1 MHLRFLILLLCIS
14 TLFSCSS
21 SVGRAPV
28 SDITL
33 ATNTRSATDL
43 ASRLQKKSNFNQKK
57 YTVKKGDT
65 LYAIAWKTGGSVNS
79 LIKRNNLKA
88 PYIIKKGQ
96 VLDLTDE
103 KRHSVEKTKI
113 NSDLPLENVTK
124 MRSVACTAQNCQKN
138 KQMEVVQQKTKAY
151 SGNKVNKK
159 LIATKSKQIKN
170 ESLKNKKVS
179 AWSWPVKGKL
189 TKRFSASPSAMQ
201 GISIVNDRGTPI
213 HAAAPGK
220 VVYAGSGLRGYGKL
234 IIIKHNDD
242 YLSAY
247 AHNETLLVGE
257 NTPIKMGQKIA
268 VMGDSG
274 TDNVRLHFE
283 IRYRGKSVDPLRYL
297 PKR

>member
-1 MHLRFLILLLCIS
+1 MTLRFPFLFFCMV
-14 TLFSCSS
+14 TLFGCSS
-21 SVGRAPV
+21 SGGRAPV

-33 ATNTRSATDL
+33 ATKSKSSIDITYVAKNK
-43 ASRLQKKSNFNQKK
+43 QKKKVLNQQT
-57 YTVKKGDT
+57 YMVEKGDT
-65 LYAIAWKTGGSVNS
+65 LYSIAWRAASSVDE
-79 LIKRNNLKA
+79 LIKLNNIKA
-88 PYIIKKGQ
+88 PYIIKQGQ
-96 VLDLTDE
+96 MLRLKVPKSTYAGP
-103 KRHSVEKTKI
+103 KKNK
-113 NSDLPLENVTK
+113 SDLASQNVIKKTNT
-124 MRSVACTAQNCQKN
+124 ACTAQNCQKN
-138 KQMEVVQQKTKAY
+138 KPREVVQKKTKAY

-159 LIATKSKQIKN
+159 LIATKSKQVI
-170 ESLKNKKVS
+170 NKKVS

-189 TKRFSASPSAMQ
+189 IKHFSSSQSAMQ
-201 GISIVNDRGTPI
+201 GISIVNERGTPI

-247 AHNETLLVGE
+247 AHNEKLLVSE
-257 NTPIKMGQKIA
+257 NELIKMGQRVA

-274 TDNVRLHFE
+274 TDQVRLHFE

>member
-1 MHLRFLILLLCIS
+1 MYLRFLILLLCIS
-14 TLFSCSS
+14 TLFACSS

-33 ATNTRSATDL
+33 ATNTRSVTDL
-43 ASRLQKKSNFNQKK
+43 ASRPQKNSTFNQKE

-96 VLDLTDE
+96 VLHLTDK
-103 KRHSVEKTKI
+103 KRRSVGKTNK
-113 NSDLPLENVTK
+113 NSDLTPQNVTK
-124 MRSVACTAQNCQKN
+124 MTNTACTAQNCHKN
-138 KQMEVVQQKTKAY
+138 KPREVVQQKTKAY
-151 SGNKVNKK
+151 SGSKVNKK
-159 LIATKSKQIKN
+159 LIATKSKKQK
-170 ESLKNKKVS
+170 STSVKNKKVS

-189 TKRFSASPSAMQ
+189 TKRFSASQSAMQ
-201 GISIVNDRGTPI
+201 GISIVNERGTPI
-213 HAAAPGK
+213 HATAPGK

-247 AHNETLLVGE
+247 AHNEALLVGE
-257 NTPIKMGQKIA
+257 NTQIKMGQKIA